1 MLRLRP
7 FKRTDAKKIVSWF
20 NDSLSFYKWSAGRF
34 GEFPLSAERLCSQ
47 YGEESANGTTM
58 PFTAYDE
65 QGVAGHFII
74 RFLDEELK
82 DARLGFIAIDSVRRG
97 QNLGGEM
104 LSLAI
109 AYCRDFLLAERV
121 SLGVFLNNPA
131 AIRCYEKAGFTAIE
145 GSECEVEI
153 AGESWSLIEMEIRL

>member
-7 FKRTDAKKIVSWF
+7 FRCTDAEKIVSWF

-34 GEFPLSAERLCSQ
+34 GEFPLSGERLIE
-47 YGEESANGTTM
+47 YYAEEEKNGTAM

-65 QGVAGHFII
+65 QGAAGHLII

-82 DARLGFIAIDSVRRG
+82 DARLGFITVDSARRG

-104 LSLAI
+104 LKLAI
-109 AYCRDFLLAERV
+109 AYCRDFLRAERV

-145 GSECEVEI
+145 GSECEVEM
-153 AGESWSLIEMEIRL
+153 AGESWGLIEMEIRL